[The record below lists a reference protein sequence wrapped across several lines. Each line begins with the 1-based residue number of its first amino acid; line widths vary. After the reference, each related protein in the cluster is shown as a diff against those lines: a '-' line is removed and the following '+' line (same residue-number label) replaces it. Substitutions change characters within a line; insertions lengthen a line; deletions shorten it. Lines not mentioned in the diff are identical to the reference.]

1 MQLSHAFRLMV
12 GVPSYDN
19 YVKHYREC
27 HSPKKSQKN
36 PQKKPMMTYEEFFR
50 ERQEKRYASGSG
62 KCC

>member
-1 MQLSHAFRLMV
+1 MV